1 MKKDYFF
8 RNYSHQIR
16 QCWMPAW
23 AYFGWWHPGSPGSST
38 NLKVCLLPKWK
49 LQSAFYALKKN
60 NSLTQFCSYLLY
72 NGDSKPLSS
81 SLNKR
86 RDLFTGRTN
95 PSWGL
100 LGWVS
105 RPCTGLPQDSGQV
118 GCIHVGGSNC
128 TLILR
133 PIKDKRTQLWKSP
146 WRKWHAWKLL
156 SLSTTDIL
164 K

>member
-1 MKKDYFF
+1 MLDACMSLFWLMTSRQSWELYKLESLSSAKMKTP
-8 RNYSHQIR
+8 I
-16 QCWMPAW
+16 
-23 AYFGWWHPGSPGSST
+23 G
-38 NLKVCLLPKWK
+38 LLC
-49 LQSAFYALKKN
+49 LKKN
-60 NSLTQFCSYLLY
+60 NSWTQFCSYLLY

-86 RDLFTGRTN
+86 RGLFTGRTN

-118 GCIHVGGSNC
+118 GCIHVGGSSC

-133 PIKDKRTQLWKSP
+133 PIKDKCTQLWKSP
-146 WRKWHAWKLL
+146 WRKWHAWKL